1 LNSKA
6 YIVKGEGMKRTVCG
20 IMLTVLLTGMLT
32 LAFNIQPV
40 KAEPITIIVPDD
52 YPKIQEAINAANEG
66 DTIFVKNGTYYEN
79 IVVNKTVTLTGENKA
94 ATIIDGNWTGKVVT
108 LTADNVKISGFTI
121 EKSGMSGTDSAI
133 VIGGS
138 NTIISDNIILSCYF
152 GVRLDYNSNNTI
164 AENIITNSREWG
176 FGVYLW
182 HSSSNRINKN
192 EITKMSRGWGIYI
205 TYGSNNNN
213 VTYNNLRDN
222 WSNLYLDISTG
233 NRIVGNNLSRLSP
246 GGWKTLAVLEWGS
259 NVFYHNNIEGPL
271 DIYES
276 ANVWDNGYPS
286 GGNYWS
292 DYIGVDFY
300 SGPYQNETGSDGIG
314 DTPYFVDVNNQDKY
328 PLMNPWIPFMHET
341 ICIRADG
348 SVDPSGAPIWRK
360 GDLYTLTGNIT
371 SDADGIVIERDN
383 MTLDGA
389 GYMLQGIGG
398 GPPGYIGIDLSG
410 RKNITITNM
419 EIKRFHYG
427 IFRFGLQNR
436 IIGNIIG
443 NNWWGLYIF
452 ESLSN
457 IVSGN
462 NMTENSYNVM
472 IDYKSSYNIIIGN
485 NISGGGWGIGLH
497 KSSTY
502 NSISRNNIT
511 VNYGYGIG
519 FDYSSNHNNVSENTI
534 AYNGYGIWLEDSS
547 NNHIYHNNLL
557 TNTNQFYI
565 SNSSNV
571 WDDGYPS
578 GGNYWSDYVGFDIK
592 NGPNQDLPGSDCMGD
607 SPYIINELNVD
618 HYPLMNPYGASPPQT
633 YNLTITTTVGG
644 TTDPALGTYSYTANS
659 TVEVTAIPEA
669 NYLFEYWKLD
679 GVNVGS
685 ANPYTVLMDKAHT
698 LKAVFS
704 LIPPPFSV
712 SISPLS
718 ASILIGQSVT
728 FTSTVSGGI
737 TPYSYQWFLNG
748 APVSGATSSS
758 WTFMPTTSGIYYIYL
773 KVTDAKA
780 NTAQS
785 ETACIAV
792 ATVPVGGYAYSINKY
807 TLLTP
812 IATHIALI
820 AILTT
825 IFITI
830 KRKTKRKH

>member
-1 LNSKA
+1 
-6 YIVKGEGMKRTVCG
+6 MKRTVCG

>member
-1 LNSKA
+1 MNSKA

>member
-213 VTYNNLRDN
+213 VKYNNLRDN